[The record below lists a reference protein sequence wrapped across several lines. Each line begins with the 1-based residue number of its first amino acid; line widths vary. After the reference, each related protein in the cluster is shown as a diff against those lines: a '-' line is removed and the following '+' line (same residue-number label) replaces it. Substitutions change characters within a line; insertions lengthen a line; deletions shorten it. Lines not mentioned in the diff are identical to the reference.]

1 MSWASRSYS
10 EAFLLVSQTS
20 SFSDIKAT
28 NHEADPLSP
37 WPEVQGIS
45 GARDKREGTGGS
57 HKSAPRRRGGGQK
70 PLRRRRRVGGKEGGR
85 EGGRR

>member
-28 NHEADPLSP
+28 NHQADALYP
-37 WPEVQGIS
+37 WPEAQGIS
-45 GARDKREGTGGS
+45 GARDKQEGTGGS